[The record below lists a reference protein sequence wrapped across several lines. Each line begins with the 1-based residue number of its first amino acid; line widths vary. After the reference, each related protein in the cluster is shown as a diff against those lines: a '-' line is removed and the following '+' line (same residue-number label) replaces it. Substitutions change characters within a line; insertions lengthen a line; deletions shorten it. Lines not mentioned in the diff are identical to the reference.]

1 MIKVEAWGTIG
12 NVLDNS
18 IMEHPRLVICLSVS
32 APNLDIQCN
41 VTKRALDYWRPD
53 DDVAGILSDVWAT
66 VSDGASML
74 VEIELG
80 TMGGLH
86 IQEPAEKAIRL
97 ALAGLKCWFGASQ
110 SQIVDLEDRLV
121 ANHFGNRAF
130 AARVMAGLSA
140 GL

>member
-1 MIKVEAWGTIG
+1 M
-12 NVLDNS
+12 
-18 IMEHPRLVICLSVS
+18 S